1 MILVSDIDGRSD
13 GRIER
18 FAGRLILLSG
28 WRRAVAAF
36 AAGGFAVLSVAPYDF
51 FAAGFVSFPV
61 LVWLLDGA
69 TADPAARFLRRLLP
83 AFSIGWWFGF
93 GYFVF
98 SLWWV
103 GMAMLVEAES
113 FAWAIPIAVLVLP
126 AIMSVFYGLAT
137 ALARTFW
144 TDDIGRI
151 AALAAAF
158 GFAEW
163 LRAFVFTGFPWNPI
177 GYAAMPVPLLM
188 QSVAVIGSPGMNSLS
203 VLVFAMPALLAGR
216 RHRRIG
222 AAVVVVLLIA
232 HLSFGF
238 YRIAATGEGDGR
250 TLSMRI
256 VQPSIDQATKLD
268 GTARDDV
275 FRKLLMLSAAPPRAG
290 AEPPQLV
297 LWPETSVPFLFTE
310 RPDALVALGE
320 LLGDGQML
328 IAGAVRAEGEAG
340 ADQAVRYYNSV
351 VAINDA
357 GEIIDAV
364 DKIHLV
370 PGGEYLPFE
379 GLFQRLGI
387 DRLVPMP
394 LSFSAGTERHA
405 IALPG
410 GLRAAP
416 FVCYEIIFPDLVSEG
431 VADADLVVNLTNDG
445 WFGDTPGPYQH
456 FRQAQIRA
464 VETGRT
470 LVRAANTGISGVIDG
485 KGRVIDALAI
495 NVGDV
500 LDISVKIDPPRP
512 VLWGNPTTNGL
523 IVMAL
528 LAAIACGLKLRQRV
542 AVD

>member
-1 MILVSDIDGRSD
+1 MILVSNIDGGPDSRL
-13 GRIER
+13 ER
-18 FAGRLILLSG
+18 LAGRLVLLSG
-28 WRRAVAAF
+28 WRRALVAF

-51 FAAGFVSFPV
+51 FAACFVSFPV

-69 TADPAARFLRRLLP
+69 TAEPSARALARLLP
-83 AFSIGWWFGF
+83 AFWIGWWFGF

-98 SLWWV
+98 GLWWV
-103 GMAMLVEAES
+103 GTAMLVEADS

-137 ALARTFW
+137 ALARAFW

-151 AALAAAF
+151 VALAAAF
-158 GFAEW
+158 GFVEW
-163 LRAFVFTGFPWNPI
+163 LRSFVFTGFPWNPI

-188 QSVAVIGSPGMNSLS
+188 QSVAVVGSPGMNSLS

-222 AAVVVVLLIA
+222 GTLAVVLVLA
-232 HLSFGF
+232 HLGFGF
-238 YRIAATGEGDGR
+238 HRLAPAGDSDAR
-250 TLSMRI
+250 TLTVRI

-275 FRKLLMLSAAPPRAG
+275 FRTLLRLSATPPQKG
-290 AEPPQLV
+290 AEPPQLI

-310 RPDALVALGE
+310 RPDALTALGQ
-320 LLGDGQML
+320 LLGEGQML
-328 IAGAVRAEGEAG
+328 IAGAVRAEGQAG
-340 ADQAVRYYNSV
+340 AAQATRYYNSV
-351 VAINDA
+351 VVINDA
-357 GEIIDAV
+357 GEIVDAV

-379 GLFQRLGI
+379 GLFQSLGV
-387 DRLVPMP
+387 DRIVPMP

-405 IALPG
+405 VALPG
-410 GLRAAP
+410 GLAAAP
-416 FVCYEIIFPDLVSEG
+416 FICYEIIFPHLVSEG
-431 VADADLVVNLTNDG
+431 VAGADLVINVTNDG

-485 KGRVIDALAI
+485 NGRVIDALAI
-495 NVGDV
+495 NVRDV
-500 LDISVKIDPPRP
+500 IDISVMIGAPRP
-512 VLWGNPTTNGL
+512 MPWNPATNGL
-523 IVMAL
+523 VIVAL
-528 LAAIACGLKLRQRV
+528 LATIACGLKLRQRMG
-542 AVD
+542 VD